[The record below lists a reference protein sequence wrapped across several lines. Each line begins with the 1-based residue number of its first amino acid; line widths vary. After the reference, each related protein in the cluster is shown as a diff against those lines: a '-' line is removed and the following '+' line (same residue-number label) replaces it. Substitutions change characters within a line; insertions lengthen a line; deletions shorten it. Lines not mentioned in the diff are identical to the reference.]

1 MEINWNVNLSSKF
14 KKENLMNF
22 ILVLLV
28 IIWGWTPSHWSRPS
42 GGLLNVINMNLAL
55 NSLHQHITLQTG
67 DEFVILP
74 GLLQYCVSHKDY
86 HSGVPSHFWTNP
98 DWRFY
103 PHPWRWTEHFWWTEA
118 PIFQCT
124 FHVFGCIH
132 ACLLRKIT
140 WLLLLNP
147 HLNDA

>member
-86 HSGVPSHFWTNP
+86 HSGVPHTSGQTQIDGSIHIPDAGLNISDGLKPQFFNAHSTCLVVSMHVCFVKSHDF
-98 DWRFY
+98 
-103 PHPWRWTEHFWWTEA
+103 
-118 PIFQCT
+118 CS
-124 FHVFGCIH
+124 
-132 ACLLRKIT
+132 
-140 WLLLLNP
+140 
-147 HLNDA
+147 